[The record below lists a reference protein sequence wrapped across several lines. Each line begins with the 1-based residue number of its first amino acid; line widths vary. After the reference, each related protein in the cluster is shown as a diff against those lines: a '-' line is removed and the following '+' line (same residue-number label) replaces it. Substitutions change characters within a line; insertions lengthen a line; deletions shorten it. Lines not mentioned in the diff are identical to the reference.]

1 MNRAKV
7 EREPGSKSCRI
18 APWDCLRDAFSSVIG
33 YYKLCGNWGK
43 LFHQNSTTVQL
54 KGNSTQLRPS
64 LTRATPKWS
73 IKVLDYNA
81 LRSVYRG
88 IRSFPRMTGENFG
101 KGGGECFNAGL
112 CSLDSGI
119 VSLIMAIH
127 HFHRD
132 QR

>member
-7 EREPGSKSCRI
+7 EREPGSKPCRI

-33 YYKLCGNWGK
+33 YYKL
-43 LFHQNSTTVQL
+43 
-54 KGNSTQLRPS
+54 R
-64 LTRATPKWS
+64 TRATPKWS